1 MSTLDVVLTA
11 VREAQADSV
20 AVAVALLL
28 AFVAVIAVRFVRSGL
43 HDADDV
49 RSPDSRDDLSSGG
62 EVVDTSDD
70 ALQSLPI
77 ASSASYYTPDQ
88 RMADFGEH
96 VDAEWIEHPV
106 IDKGVSLEIYERGVV
121 ASFVDDTGDEFE
133 FTEYY
138 STVGEARAAADK
150 FLVR

>member
-1 MSTLDVVLTA
+1 MSTLDVVLAA
-11 VREAQADSV
+11 VRDAQLDAV
-20 AVAVALLL
+20 AVAVGFLL
-28 AFVAVIAVRFVRSGL
+28 ALVAVIAVRFVRSGL

-49 RSPDSRDDLSSGG
+49 RSPDSRDDLSGGG
-62 EVVDTSDD
+62 EVVDTGDD
-70 ALQSLPI
+70 DLQSLPI
-77 ASSASYYTPDQ
+77 ASSASYYAPDE
-88 RMADFGEH
+88 RMAGFGEH

-121 ASFVDDTGDEFE
+121 ASFVDDTSEEFD

-150 FLVR
+150 FLGR